1 MYMTKPTIDFEKK
14 HIIPFR
20 NMLDIPQLEKI
31 HENEGDKDMEIKRF
45 NNNGVH
51 MLLFKKKEIYES
63 PDQDTVIVSYEETM
77 LPEEEFDMLVNKV
90 KPKKKAKKKPSK
102 SEKKQEK
109 GKRKSKKLR
118 TKK

>member
-1 MYMTKPTIDFEKK
+1 MYMTKPSIDFEKK
-14 HIIPFR
+14 HIIPFH
-20 NMLDIPQLEKI
+20 NMLDIPQLEKL

-77 LPEEEFDMLVNKV
+77 LPEEDFDILVNKV
-90 KPKKKAKKKPSK
+90 KPKKKKSSK

>member
-1 MYMTKPTIDFEKK
+1 MYMTKPSIDFEKK

-20 NMLDIPQLEKI
+20 NMLDIPQLEKL
-31 HENEGDKDMEIKRF
+31 HDGEKDVEIKRF
-45 NNNGVH
+45 EYNGLPVI
-51 MLLFKKKEIYES
+51 FYNERNIYES
-63 PDQDTVIVSYEETM
+63 PDQDTVIISYEETM
-77 LPEEEFDMLVNKV
+77 LPEEDFDVLVNKV
-90 KPKKKAKKKPSK
+90 KPKNKKSSK

>member
-1 MYMTKPTIDFEKK
+1 MYMTKPIIDFEKK
-14 HIIPFR
+14 HIIPFH
-20 NMLDIPQLEKI
+20 NMLDIPQLEKL
-31 HENEGDKDMEIKRF
+31 HENEGDKDVEIKRF
-45 NNNGVH
+45 NDNGIH

-63 PDQDTVIVSYEETM
+63 PDQDTVIISYEETM
-77 LPEEEFDMLVNKV
+77 LPEEDFDVLVNKV
-90 KPKKKAKKKPSK
+90 KPKKKKSSK

>member
-1 MYMTKPTIDFEKK
+1 MYMTKPIIDFEKK

-20 NMLDIPQLEKI
+20 NMLDIPQLEKL
-31 HENEGDKDMEIKRF
+31 HDGEKDVEIKRF
-45 NNNGVH
+45 YDNGIH
-51 MLLFKKKEIYES
+51 MLLFKQKEIYES
-63 PDQDTVIVSYEETM
+63 PDQDTVIISYEETM
-77 LPEEEFDMLVNKV
+77 LPEEDFDVLVNKV
-90 KPKKKAKKKPSK
+90 KPKKKKSSK

>member
-1 MYMTKPTIDFEKK
+1 MYMTKPIIDFEKK
-14 HIIPFR
+14 HIIPFH
-20 NMLDIPQLEKI
+20 NMLDIPQLEKL
-31 HENEGDKDMEIKRF
+31 HDGDKDVEIKRF
-45 NNNGVH
+45 YDNGIH
-51 MLLFKKKEIYES
+51 MLLLKKKEIYES

-77 LPEEEFDMLVNKV
+77 LPEEDFDVLVNKV

>member
-1 MYMTKPTIDFEKK
+1 MYMTKPIIDFEKK
-14 HIIPFR
+14 HIIPFH
-20 NMLDIPQLEKI
+20 NMLDIPQLEKL
-31 HENEGDKDMEIKRF
+31 HENEGDKDVEIKRF
-45 NNNGVH
+45 NDNGIH

-77 LPEEEFDMLVNKV
+77 LSEEDFDVLVNKV

-109 GKRKSKKLR
+109 GKRKSKKMR

>member
-1 MYMTKPTIDFEKK
+1 MYMTKPMIDFEKK
-14 HIIPFR
+14 HIIPLR

-31 HENEGDKDMEIKRF
+31 HENEGDKDVEIKRF

-77 LPEEEFDMLVNKV
+77 LPEEEFNMLVNKV
-90 KPKKKAKKKPSK
+90 KPKKKKSPK